1 MIGFRIPG
9 DKEDCESKR
18 SRKDPVAAGRSRLAN
33 GKTVAD
39 TNGTAEDF
47 IRFLRSV
54 DGRSP
59 LRLNFV

>member
-1 MIGFRIPG
+1 VPFVSG
-9 DKEDCESKR
+9 
-18 SRKDPVAAGRSRLAN
+18 
-33 GKTVAD
+33 